1 MLIVDCAKRD
11 DILKHSLQLS
21 PCSDIKTEKL
31 RLNVVK
37 GEDGAGAVAGQGRG
51 VDPEHE
57 IWRTA
62 EMFKLLLHF
71 PSTVARHTRELH
83 VTRDTCNKM
92 SRHT

>member
-1 MLIVDCAKRD
+1 MMGLE
-11 DILKHSLQLS
+11 QL
-21 PCSDIKTEKL
+21 L
-31 RLNVVK
+31 AR
-37 GEDGAGAVAGQGRG
+37 AG